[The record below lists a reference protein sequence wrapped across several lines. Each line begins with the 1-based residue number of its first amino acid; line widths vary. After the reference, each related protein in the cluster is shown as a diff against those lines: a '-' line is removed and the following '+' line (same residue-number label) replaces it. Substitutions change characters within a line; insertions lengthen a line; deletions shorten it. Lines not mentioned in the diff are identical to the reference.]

1 MRKILSNSSSL
12 RAAEY
17 TDQQINTF
25 WVDTQQES
33 FREKLSLSS
42 QNSKYLL
49 GAKGSGKTHL
59 LRYYSFKVALKRFKD
74 LGTTLKSMK
83 AVGVYLRFPNDANK
97 FDDLGGERALKF
109 FSSYL
114 ELLILR
120 SFLDLLIDI
129 CEKKEIA
136 IDNFL
141 IEEDLFSSTQELL
154 SLKDTMALIGNK
166 LDELDDALNSYI
178 LWEDESYVKN
188 INLINNSIFKT
199 QKILESVDP
208 IFKDINIVFLLDEFE
223 NIESYYKKIINNWVR
238 MSIPKISFRIAG
250 RKQNDIYKETYNEE
264 NRKGHEFLVED
275 LDDIF
280 NLSLDASI
288 KKEKENHLKS
298 FIKNFIHKAL
308 SVVNENLV
316 IDVEKLFGTSDDY
329 DKYIDNQYLVSD
341 NKNKK
346 MFKDIRE
353 NFIKSCEFDEIIAT
367 KIFEILSK
375 DIGSLLYLKVNIV
388 KFSKLKKIE
397 FNNIFQYAIQINE
410 QSKNYLS
417 GIGDYSSYSRS
428 VNHYK
433 NDIVSQLYYQENKQR
448 IPIYY
453 GFDTLC
459 KITSYNPRNV
469 LNVLYKI
476 EEQLLFENKDF
487 FSNELIDIQT
497 QSRGFREA
505 SKYFFN
511 EDTSYG
517 SLSMDAKKSIYRI
530 GDYLQTARFSLKI
543 PEVSPL
549 AISFSKDFLN
559 DETWRIFHACIEFS
573 LLQNVGERKDRNNK
587 HKNYKVRLNPMLSPL
602 WSLPVVYRGDLS
614 INENI
619 VDLIFSPDKTKDFYS
634 ELKKIETKWN
644 KIIFPK
650 LNDEVAFVQGTLF

>member
-74 LGTTLKSMK
+74 LDTTLKSMK

-97 FDDLGGERALKF
+97 FDDLGSERALKF

-120 SFLDLLIDI
+120 SFLDLLKDI
-129 CEKKEIA
+129 CEKKEIS
-136 IDNFL
+136 IDEFL
-141 IEEDLFSSTQELL
+141 IEEDLFSSNQESL
-154 SLKDTMALIGNK
+154 SLKDTMVLIENK

-199 QKILESVDP
+199 QKILESADP
-208 IFKDINIVFLLDEFE
+208 IFKDVNIVFLLDEFE
-223 NIESYYKKIINNWVR
+223 NIESYYKKIINNLVR

-280 NLSLDASI
+280 NLSLDASV
-288 KKEKENHLKS
+288 KKEKENHLKD

-316 IDVEKLFGTSDDY
+316 IDVENMFGTSYDY
-329 DKYIDNQYLVSD
+329 EEYIDNKYIIDDS
-341 NKNKK
+341 KNKK
-346 MFKDIRE
+346 IFRDIRD
-353 NFIKSCEFDEIIAT
+353 NFIKSCDFDENLAA
-367 KIFEILSK
+367 KIFDILSK
-375 DIGSLLYLKVNIV
+375 DIDSLLFLKINIV
-388 KFSKLKKIE
+388 KFSKLKKID
-397 FNNIFQYAIQINE
+397 FNNIWQYAMKINE
-410 QSKNYLS
+410 QAKNYLS
-417 GIGDYSSYSRS
+417 GTGDYLSYSRS

-448 IPIYY
+448 IPVYY

-487 FSNELIDIQT
+487 FSNELIDIKT

-517 SLSMDAKKSIYRI
+517 SLSMDAKKSIHKI
-530 GDYLQTARFSLKI
+530 GDYLHAARFSLKI

-559 DETWRIFHACIEFS
+559 DETWKIFHACIEFS

-614 INENI
+614 INEN
-619 VDLIFSPDKTKDFYS
+619 VVNLIFSPDKRKDFYS
-634 ELKKIETKWN
+634 ELRKIETKWN

>member
-1 MRKILSNSSSL
+1 MKKILSNSSSL

-59 LRYYSFKVALKRFKD
+59 LRYYSFKVALKRFRD
-74 LGTTLKSMK
+74 LDTTLKSMK

-97 FDDLGGERALKF
+97 FDDLGSERALKF

-120 SFLDLLIDI
+120 SFLDLLKDI
-129 CEKKEIA
+129 CEKKEIS
-136 IDNFL
+136 IDDFL
-141 IEEDLFSSTQELL
+141 IEEDLFSSTQESL
-154 SLKDTMALIGNK
+154 SLKDTMDLIGNK
-166 LDELDDALNSYI
+166 LDELDDALNLYI
-178 LWEDESYVKN
+178 LWEDESYVRN
-188 INLINNSIFKT
+188 INLINNSISKT

-288 KKEKENHLKS
+288 KKEKENHLKV

-308 SVVNENLV
+308 SVVNENLI
-316 IDVEKLFGTSDDY
+316 IDVEKMFGTSDDY
-329 DKYIDNQYLVSD
+329 EKYIDNKYFIGD

-346 MFKDIRE
+346 IFRDIRD
-353 NFIKSCEFDEIIAT
+353 NFIKSFEFDKNLAT
-367 KIFEILSK
+367 EIFEILSK
-375 DIGSLLYLKVNIV
+375 NVDSLLYLKVNIV

-397 FNNIFQYAIQINE
+397 FNNIYQYAIQINE
-410 QSKNYLS
+410 QAKSYLS

-433 NDIVSQLYYQENKQR
+433 NDIISQLYYQENKQR

-517 SLSMDAKKSIYRI
+517 SLSMDAKKSIHRI
-530 GDYLQTARFSLKI
+530 GDYLHAARFSLKI

-559 DETWRIFHACIEFS
+559 DETWKIFHACIEFS

-634 ELKKIETKWN
+634 ELRKIETKWN

>member
-25 WVDTQQES
+25 WVDTQQKS

-74 LGTTLKSMK
+74 LDTTLTSMR

-97 FDDLGGERALKF
+97 FDDLGSERALKF

-120 SFLDLLIDI
+120 SFLDLLKDI
-129 CEKKEIA
+129 CEKKEIS
-136 IDNFL
+136 IDDFL
-141 IEEDLFSSTQELL
+141 IEEDLFSSTHESL
-154 SLKDTMALIGNK
+154 SLKDTMILIRNK

-188 INLINNSIFKT
+188 INLINNSIFKA
-199 QKILESVDP
+199 QNILESIDP

-223 NIESYYKKIINNWVR
+223 NIGSYYKKIINNWVR

-288 KKEKENHLKS
+288 KKEKEKNLKF
-298 FIKNFIHKAL
+298 FIKNFIHKTL
-308 SVVNENLV
+308 SVINENLV

-329 DKYIDNQYLVSD
+329 DKYIDNQYLIID

-346 MFKDIRE
+346 IFKDIRE
-353 NFIKSCEFDEIIAT
+353 NFIKSCEFDENLAAQV
-367 KIFEILSK
+367 FEILSK
-375 DIGSLLYLKVNIV
+375 DIDSLLYLKVNIV

-397 FNNIFQYAIQINE
+397 FNNIYQYAIQINE

-459 KITSYNPRNV
+459 KLTSYNPRNV

-517 SLSMDAKKSIYRI
+517 SLSMDAKKSIHRI
-530 GDYLQTARFSLKI
+530 GDYLHTARFSLKI

-549 AISFSKDFLN
+549 AISFSKEFLN
-559 DETWRIFHACIEFS
+559 DETWKIFHACIEFS

-634 ELKKIETKWN
+634 ELRKVENKWN

-650 LNDEVAFVQGTLF
+650 LNDEVVFIQGTLF